1 MLSCGVEATGPER
14 VRSGDPAHT
23 TLCSDLTARAGCGK
37 EEEERAGDRKRGYGG
52 GWGVGREGSGEEKER
67 AGDRKRGYGGG
78 RGVGREGSGE
88 EESGGDRKREYGG
101 GRGVGREGKG
111 EGEIGK
117 EGMGVCGELEERVVV
132 RRRRVEEIGKRVW
145 YSGEEEETG

>member
-52 GWGVGREGSGEEKER
+52 GWGVGREGSVVR
-67 AGDRKRGYGGG
+67 
-78 RGVGREGSGE
+78 
-88 EESGGDRKREYGG
+88 RKREQ
-101 GRGVGREGKG
+101 
-111 EGEIGK
+111 EIGK
-117 EGMGVCGELEERVVV
+117 GGMVVGGELEERVVV
-132 RRRRVEEIGKRVW
+132 RRRVEETERENMVVGGELEERVKVRRR
-145 YSGEEEETG
+145 